1 MQLSSII
8 GVPLLIFFAEALGWT
23 IAPSNAV
30 TLWILISFTL
40 ALIFILLVL
49 RKEMFQP
56 IRDANALS
64 PLELI
69 FWGIV
74 GIFLAFFAQS
84 AAASIE
90 YALGIEMG
98 SENTQQIVGLIQTT
112 PLIIFVTSIIGPIL
126 EEIVFRKVIFG
137 SLYKRLNFFLAGLI
151 SSLIFS
157 IAHGE
162 PEHLILY
169 GAMGFTFAFL
179 YVKTKRI
186 LVPIFTHVAMNTI
199 VVIIQLNL

>member
-8 GVPLLIFFAEALGWT
+8 GVPLLILFAEALGWT
-23 IAPSNAV
+23 ISPNDAV

-40 ALIFILLVL
+40 AFIFILFIL

-56 IRDANALS
+56 IRDAHALS
-64 PLELI
+64 ALDSI
-69 FWGIV
+69 FWGVV

-98 SENTQQIVGLIQTT
+98 SENTQQIVGLIKTA

-137 SLYKRLNFFLAGLI
+137 SLYKRLNFFFAGLI

-199 VVIIQLNL
+199 VVVIQLNL

>member
-1 MQLSSII
+1 MDINQFYHCIHFHSIY
-8 GVPLLIFFAEALGWT
+8 
-23 IAPSNAV
+23 
-30 TLWILISFTL
+30 FTKGNVSTH
-40 ALIFILLVL
+40 A
-49 RKEMFQP
+49 RCH
-56 IRDANALS
+56 ALS
-64 PLELI
+64 PLESI
-69 FWGIV
+69 FWGV
-74 GIFLAFFAQS
+74 AGIFLAFFAQS
-84 AAASIE
+84 AAANIE

-98 SENTQQIVGLIQTT
+98 SENTEQIVGLIKTA

-126 EEIVFRKVIFG
+126 EEIVFRKIIFG
-137 SLYKRLNFFLAGLI
+137 SLYKRLNFFFAGLI

-199 VVIIQLNL
+199 VVVIQLNL

>member
-23 IAPSNAV
+23 ITPSNAV

-90 YALGIEMG
+90 YALGIEMV

>member
-1 MQLSSII
+1 MHLSSII
-8 GVPLLIFFAEALGWT
+8 GVPLLILFAEAFGWT
-23 IAPSNAV
+23 ISPNDAV
-30 TLWILISFTL
+30 TLWILISFTV
-40 ALIFILLVL
+40 AFIFILFIL

-56 IRDANALS
+56 IRDAHALS
-64 PLELI
+64 ALDSI
-69 FWGIV
+69 FWGVV

-98 SENTQQIVGLIQTT
+98 SENTQQIVGLIKTA

-199 VVIIQLNL
+199 VVVIQLNL

>member
-1 MQLSSII
+1 MHLSSII
-8 GVPLLIFFAEALGWT
+8 GVPLLIFFAKELGWT
-23 IAPSNAV
+23 ITPSDAI

-40 ALIFILLVL
+40 ALIFILFIL

-56 IRDANALS
+56 IRDNHALPPFES
-64 PLELI
+64 I
-69 FWGIV
+69 FWGII
-74 GIFLAFFAQS
+74 GIFIAFFAQS

-98 SENTQQIVGLIQTT
+98 SENTQQIVGLIKTT

-137 SLYKRLNFFLAGLI
+137 TLYKRLNFFFAGLI

-179 YVKTKRI
+179 YVKTKQI

-199 VVIIQLNL
+199 VVIIQINL

>member
-1 MQLSSII
+1 MHLSSII

-23 IAPSNAV
+23 ITPNDAV
-30 TLWILISFTL
+30 TLWILISFTV
-40 ALIFILLVL
+40 AFIFILFIL

-56 IRDANALS
+56 IRDAHALS
-64 PLELI
+64 AFDSI
-69 FWGIV
+69 FWGVV

-98 SENTQQIVGLIQTT
+98 SENTQQIVGLIKTA

-137 SLYKRLNFFLAGLI
+137 SLYKRLNFFFAGLI

-199 VVIIQLNL
+199 VVVIQLNL